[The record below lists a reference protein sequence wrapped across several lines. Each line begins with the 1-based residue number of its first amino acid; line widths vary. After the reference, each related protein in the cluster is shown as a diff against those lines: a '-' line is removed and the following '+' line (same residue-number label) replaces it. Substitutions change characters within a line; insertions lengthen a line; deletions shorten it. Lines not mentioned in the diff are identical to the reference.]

1 MISGKTAIECP
12 NPQALPVFSGVLR
25 QETPSAQEE
34 ERIVFTGGRKNN
46 SLPYFPIF
54 LFHEPSFRPSIVWE
68 LSGEPC
74 ETRDQALS
82 GIKNNTEAFIICS
95 RGDEFLQ
102 AICNS
107 PENYHCEISF
117 AGGKDRELYMT
128 PKDLGYSR
136 LHDLFSRYAAGED
149 LSHLKKE
156 WTLDVHKPGY
166 ITAIV
171 VVLAII
177 AVLAVIIF
185 SS

>member
-1 MISGKTAIECP
+1 MS
-12 NPQALPVFSGVLR
+12 
-25 QETPSAQEE
+25 
-34 ERIVFTGGRKNN
+34 
-46 SLPYFPIF
+46 
-54 LFHEPSFRPSIVWE
+54 
-68 LSGEPC
+68 
-74 ETRDQALS
+74 
-82 GIKNNTEAFIICS
+82 
-95 RGDEFLQ
+95 
-102 AICNS
+102 
-107 PENYHCEISF
+107 
-117 AGGKDRELYMT
+117 

>member
-1 MISGKTAIECP
+1 MS
-12 NPQALPVFSGVLR
+12 LH
-25 QETPSAQEE
+25 SA
-34 ERIVFTGGRKNN
+34 
-46 SLPYFPIF
+46 
-54 LFHEPSFRPSIVWE
+54 PSIVWE

-102 AICNS
+102 ATCNS

-117 AGGKDRELYMT
+117 ASGKDSELYMT
-128 PKDLGYSR
+128 PKDLDYSR

-156 WTLDVHKPGY
+156 WTLDAHKPGY

-171 VVLAII
+171 VVRQSLPSLPSSSS
-177 AVLAVIIF
+177 VPEPKRGLSF
-185 SS
+185 SGGHA